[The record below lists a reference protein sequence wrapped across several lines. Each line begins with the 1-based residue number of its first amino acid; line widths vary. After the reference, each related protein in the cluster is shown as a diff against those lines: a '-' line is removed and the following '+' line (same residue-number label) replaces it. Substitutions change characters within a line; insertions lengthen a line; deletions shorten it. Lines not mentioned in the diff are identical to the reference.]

1 MNDKRNIIP
10 HPENFIFL
18 FPELIQ
24 PTDLD
29 QQTSTKTLLPT
40 GVYQI
45 TVVLGRQ
52 RCAWKIFTTFFFRSF
67 LFYFNFHIH
76 LHCKFFFQNLIKYFN
91 HVFHSHTMGKNRKND
106 RKIPFSQSTWTGN
119 IWTQRW
125 WIVLHS
131 TGNTLQLAVQ
141 AKIISSVDFKFPA
154 FHFFIHRES
163 FFFPPKQSHGQVEQT
178 KPKNQPISAN
188 QSPLPPHKELH

>member
-1 MNDKRNIIP
+1 MIRETSFPTPKTLSSSFQNWYNQLTWTNRLPPRHCYQLVSTKLLSFLAVSVVPGKFLQLFFSVHFYFISI
-10 HPENFIFL
+10 FIF
-18 FPELIQ
+18 IYI
-24 PTDLD
+24 
-29 QQTSTKTLLPT
+29 
-40 GVYQI
+40 V
-45 TVVLGRQ
+45 
-52 RCAWKIFTTFFFRSF
+52 
-67 LFYFNFHIH
+67 N
-76 LHCKFFFQNLIKYFN
+76 FFFQNLIKYFN